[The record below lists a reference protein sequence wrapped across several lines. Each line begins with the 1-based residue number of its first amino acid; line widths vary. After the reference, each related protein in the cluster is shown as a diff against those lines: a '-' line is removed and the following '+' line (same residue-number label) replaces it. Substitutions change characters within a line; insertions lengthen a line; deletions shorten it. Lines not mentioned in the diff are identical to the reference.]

1 MVMRNLP
8 IAFYP
13 DAANNA
19 GDKGG
24 GVFSPAFS
32 HDEHDTYWKLPNL
45 RFIRQM
51 DAPLRRYLEY
61 AFSRSSR
68 VDFLRAITTR
78 KTRIVP

>member
-1 MVMRNLP
+1 MRNLP

-19 GDKGG
+19 GDKGC

-32 HDEHDTYWKLPNL
+32 YDEHDTYWKLPNL

-68 VDFLRAITTR
+68 VDFLRAITAR